1 MNKKIIF
8 RADGN
13 SEIGLGHLFR
23 MFALAEM
30 CKEHFDF
37 IFITKDNSLKEI
49 FPNDYSL
56 VVIPNYIDFQDEV
69 DWISKNYPS
78 SEYML
83 VLDGYQ
89 FKSSYQQQVKQ
100 QGYFLVYIDDLVEEY
115 MYADVVVNHSGS
127 VKATDYK
134 AENYTKF
141 ALGTKYA
148 MLRPLFLQQAKQ
160 DRVINTLDTVFICF
174 GGSDIYD
181 LSLKAV
187 NACLQIVNIK
197 QVNVVLGGAYKH
209 AKIYQ
214 IADERLQIHQNLDEK
229 AMLNLMKSC
238 NFAIAPASTILY
250 ELCSVKIPV
259 LSGYDVDNQK
269 GIYSAVAKNNLV
281 YAMGNIENFDADDF
295 KNFLLKFFSEINI
308 SKAIKQQKEFFD
320 GNTKERFL
328 ALLISK

>member
-13 SEIGLGHLFR
+13 NKIGLGHLFR
-23 MFALAEM
+23 LFALAEM
-30 CKEHFDF
+30 CKEHFQF
-37 IFITKDNSLKEI
+37 IFITKDNSLKEV

-56 VVIPNYIDFQDEV
+56 VVIPNYIEFQDEM

-78 SEYML
+78 SEHIL

-89 FKSSYQQQVKQ
+89 FKSSYQQQIRQ
-100 QGYFLVYIDDLVEEY
+100 QGYFLVYIDDLVEEH
-115 MYADVVVNHSGS
+115 MYADVVVNHSAS

-160 DRVINTLDTVFICF
+160 DRVINTLDTAFICF

-187 NACLQIVNIK
+187 KACLEIESIK
-197 QVNVVLGGAYKH
+197 QVNVVLGGAYEH
-209 AKIYQ
+209 SKIYK
-214 IADERLQIHQNLDEK
+214 IVDERLQIHQNLDEK

-250 ELCSVKIPV
+250 ELCSVKMPI

-269 GIYSAVAKNNLV
+269 GIYSAVANNNLV
-281 YAMGNIENFDADDF
+281 YAMGNIENFNTDDF